1 MASTKTSPTI
11 LHMRDFVE
19 HVGPDPTR
27 PGKSLA
33 MQLQSP
39 LNIPFQLDA
48 QSIDVQGQEIP
59 TLIRFFCETAHL
71 PLYEPE
77 VFVYAWGSFLTTTTE
92 DGLQIILNAN
102 AVSRYVILMLPC
114 HI

>member
-1 MASTKTSPTI
+1 
-11 LHMRDFVE
+11 
-19 HVGPDPTR
+19 
-27 PGKSLA
+27 

-39 LNIPFQLDA
+39 LNIPLRLDV

-77 VFVYAWGSFLTTTTE
+77 VFVYACGSFLTTATE

-102 AVSRYVILMLPC
+102 TVSRYVILILPF